1 MIQAPAKIAKVRPVA
16 IDKTLRLN
24 ILTALG
30 QASLIGIILFV
41 ALEGWRRDFY
51 VPLVFSSDSL
61 VVLMQT
67 KSTMDH
73 GWWWSNPMLSAPSTF
88 HALAFPAN
96 ANVDQFIVFLISRFT
111 HSVGLCINLAW
122 ICMLILSGLTATW
135 CLRKIGIARN
145 AAIVAGTLFAIS
157 PYALYRQIDHLV
169 LVTYLVPFPAAAA
182 LLLITGRP
190 PDRWYWRGSFGLLA
204 GCALLGFNY
213 VYYAFFGSFLLIVAS
228 VAGYF
233 NWRDKRILF
242 AGATCVALIG
252 LCTLLNLA
260 PSLYVW
266 HQEGKPIIIRDKV
279 PAEAEVYGL
288 KLRQLV
294 SPVFGSSFPPFRRWT
309 QKEAEAQFPLETE
322 NMVSRLGF
330 LATLGFLG
338 VLGALFVRERAGRS
352 TAGQILFGSGQLTL
366 AAVLLGTVGGFG
378 SLFNLLVTSEIRAY
392 NRICAFL
399 VFFAIAAVA
408 LALDGRWMRDR
419 WLGRATLCLVLAIG
433 ILDQTQ
439 ALRGLNTAQQGVKSE
454 SRQVEAMVRRL
465 EDALPGRAMVYQ
477 LPFTTYLNDSGR
489 ARMKAYDH
497 LRPYLV
503 SRTIHWSYPALSN
516 AQVNWQ
522 RRISQLDAEHLA
534 RQLASDGFAA
544 ILVDRYGYTDDGKEI
559 ADSLQSALGG
569 RGQMAANERY
579 VAFDIRP
586 LKGAGKASSALE
598 ALSAVP
604 IPATV
609 GMAACPGEPVSNI
622 DQLATVTGPVW
633 DKTPHISLRDEFRVL
648 GWAIDQSA
656 KSAAADVDI
665 IIDGIPFPSLYGT
678 DRSDVAESFK
688 SPAYRGSGFTADIPA
703 RKLGIGRHVLVLRVM
718 AANRTCYFQSRAAK
732 IVVE

>member
-1 MIQAPAKIAKVRPVA
+1 MIQSPAKVASVQPAA
-16 IDKTLRLN
+16 IDKYLVLSV
-24 ILTALG
+24 LPGLG
-30 QASLIGIILFV
+30 QAILIGIIVFT
-41 ALEGWRRDFY
+41 ALEGWRRDFHI
-51 VPLVFSSDSL
+51 PLVFASDSL

-73 GWWWSNPMLSAPSTF
+73 GWWWTNPMLSAPSTF

-145 AAIVAGTLFAIS
+145 AAMVAGTLFAIS
-157 PYALYRQIDHLV
+157 PYALYRQIDHFE

-182 LLLITGRP
+182 LMLITGRP
-190 PDRWYWRGSFGLLA
+190 PDRWYWRGSVGLLA

-213 VYYAFFGSFLLIVAS
+213 VYYAFFGSFLLVVAT

-242 AGATCVALIG
+242 AGAACIALIG
-252 LCTLLNLA
+252 LCTFLNLA

-266 HQEGKPIIIRDKV
+266 HVEGKPIIIRDKV

-330 LATLGFLG
+330 IGTLGFLG
-338 VLGALFVRERAGRS
+338 VLGALFVRARAEKS
-352 TAGQILFGSGQLTL
+352 TAGQTMLGSGQLTL
-366 AAVLLGTVGGFG
+366 AAVLLGTLGGFG
-378 SLFNLLVTSEIRAY
+378 SLFSLLVTPEIRAY

-399 VFFAIAAVA
+399 VFFAMIAVAVA
-408 LALDGRWMRDR
+408 LDGLWNRGRW
-419 WLGRATLCLVLAIG
+419 LSRAALCLVLAIG

-439 ALRGLNTAQQGVKSE
+439 ALRGLNTSQPGVKNE
-454 SRQVEAMVRRL
+454 SRQVETIVRGL
-465 EDALPGRAMVYQ
+465 EEKLPERAMVYQ
-477 LPFTTYLNDSGR
+477 LPFTTFLNDSGR

-522 RRISQLDAEHLA
+522 RKISQLNTENLA
-534 RQLASDGFAA
+534 RQLAADGFAA
-544 ILVDRYGYTDDGKEI
+544 ILVDRYGYADDGKEI
-559 ADSLQSALGG
+559 ADSIQSAL
-569 RGQMAANERY
+569 RGPGPMATNERY
-579 VAFDIRP
+579 MAFDIRP
-586 LKGAGKASSALE
+586 LKGAGKALSAPDS
-598 ALSAVP
+598 LSAVP
-604 IPATV
+604 TPATV
-609 GMAACPGEPVSNI
+609 GLAACPGEPVANI
-622 DQLATVTGPVW
+622 DQLANVTGPVW
-633 DKTPHISLRDEFRVL
+633 DKTPHVSLSDEFRVL

-656 KSAAADVDI
+656 KSAASDVDI
-665 IIDGIPFPSLYGT
+665 VIDGIPFPSLFGT

-703 RKLGIGRHVLVLRVM
+703 RKLGKGRHVLSLHVM
-718 AANRTCYFQSRAAK
+718 AANRKCYFQSRAAQ